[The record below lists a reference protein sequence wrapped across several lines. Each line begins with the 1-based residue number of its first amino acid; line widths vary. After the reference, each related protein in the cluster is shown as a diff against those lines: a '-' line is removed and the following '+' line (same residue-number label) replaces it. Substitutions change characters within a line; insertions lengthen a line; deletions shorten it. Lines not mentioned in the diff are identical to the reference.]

1 VLALALPVL
10 PVLAVL
16 LALLALLQ
24 RPEQEQA
31 SLLSWLVRAP
41 LRAWKLRPARPS
53 WALLPQLAWQQGQT
67 PPQPPSSQLAS
78 LLQAPL
84 LPLE

>member
-31 SLLSWLVRAP
+31 SLLS
-41 LRAWKLRPARPS
+41 
-53 WALLPQLAWQQGQT
+53 
-67 PPQPPSSQLAS
+67 
-78 LLQAPL
+78 
-84 LPLE
+84 